1 MPKDNE
7 NIPFLGDDPLIAT
20 EPQGFTPDQ
29 MVRCEECLRANPPTR
44 SNCLYCAASLP
55 ANERT
60 SDFLRP
66 SLKPV
71 QSWTLGYNNIF
82 LPDGTEI
89 QPQNLREAADL
100 LKLSSENLRRLVSD
114 TRPLPLARTNT
125 REESELIDRKLKAI
139 GFATAV
145 VSDAEL
151 KIRES
156 PPIRLRSVRIDE
168 NGLIP
173 KVIGET
179 DQSTIP
185 WHRLVLIVTGR
196 LLRKRVELQERKAGR
211 GQNEI
216 EEVDQFFADE
226 AIVDLYFEDPDF
238 KFRIFANGFDFSG
251 LDGKKLVV
259 AENFSLLMGLLRE
272 KATNAEYDDAYNS
285 CRQSLEIVW
294 PCEHLTE
301 SGGWRREGPGKITVG
316 VVTETSNEDQF
327 TRYSRLRYL
336 LGDRG
341 KIHNET

>member
-1 MPKDNE
+1 
-7 NIPFLGDDPLIAT
+7 
-20 EPQGFTPDQ
+20 

-44 SNCLYCAASLP
+44 LNCLYCGASLP
-55 ANERT
+55 ANEGT

-89 QPQNLREAADL
+89 QPQSLREAADL
-100 LKLSSENLRRLVSD
+100 LKLSSENLRKLVSN
-114 TRPLPLARTNT
+114 TGPLPLARTGT

-139 GFATAV
+139 GFATAI

-151 KIRES
+151 GIRES
-156 PPIRLRSVRIDE
+156 PPIRLRSVRIHE
-168 NGLIP
+168 NGLTP
-173 KVIGET
+173 KFIGET

-185 WHRLVLIVTGR
+185 WDRLVLIVTGR
-196 LLRKRVELQERKAGR
+196 LSRKRVELQERKMGR
-211 GQNEI
+211 GQDEI
-216 EEVDQFFADE
+216 EQADQFFADE
-226 AIVDLYFEDPDF
+226 AVVDLYFEDPDF
-238 KFRIFANGFDFSG
+238 KFRILANGFDFSG

-259 AENFSLLMGLLRE
+259 AENFPILMGQLRE

-301 SGGWRREGPGKITVG
+301 SRGWRREGPGKITVG
-316 VVTETSNEDQF
+316 AVTETSNEDQF

-336 LGDRG
+336 LEDRSE
-341 KIHNET
+341 IHNETQ